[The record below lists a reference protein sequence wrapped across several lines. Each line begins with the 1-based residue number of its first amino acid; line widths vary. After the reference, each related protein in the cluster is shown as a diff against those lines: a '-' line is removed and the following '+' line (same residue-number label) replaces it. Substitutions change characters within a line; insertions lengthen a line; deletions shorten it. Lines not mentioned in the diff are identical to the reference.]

1 VTLKRFRVAASVLII
16 FNVIG
21 TVVTWTEH
29 LVKPG
34 TSHAHAIFAGT
45 EFTGPLLF
53 IGLWIVF
60 VLLTLAQGKPR
71 IIGVALMAVFAAVFT
86 SGEIS
91 ELFKRNVGISTGKWH
106 FVLGACVVGIPI
118 ALATLICGIGYLV
131 TSRKGPRVERAL
143 EHNAQPG

>member
-1 VTLKRFRVAASVLII
+1 MTLKRFRVAASVLII

-34 TSHAHAIFAGT
+34 TSHAHTIFGGT

-53 IGLWIVF
+53 IGLWIVL
-60 VLLTLAQGKPR
+60 VLLTLVHGKPR
-71 IIGVALMAVFAAVFT
+71 MIGVALMTLFAAVFT
-86 SGEIS
+86 TGEFH
-91 ELFKRNVGISTGKWH
+91 ELFKRNIGISTGKWH

-118 ALATLICGIGYLV
+118 ALATLISGIGYLV
-131 TSRKGPRVERAL
+131 TSRRAL
-143 EHNAQPG
+143 RTAPA